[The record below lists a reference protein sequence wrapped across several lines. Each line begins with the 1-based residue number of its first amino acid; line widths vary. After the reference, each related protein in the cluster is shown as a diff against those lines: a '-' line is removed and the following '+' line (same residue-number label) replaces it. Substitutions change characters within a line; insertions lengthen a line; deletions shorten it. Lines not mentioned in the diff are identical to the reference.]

1 MSHSPT
7 LATRLAGP
15 ALLLACGLL
24 RWVDGR
30 DGNLGSE
37 PWWAVG
43 HLAFLGAIVAFV
55 ALVGVVRRMAIH
67 RAGVTAA
74 LVAAAVG
81 GAGVAVT
88 VAGDIF
94 AWADR
99 SPGPSGPLLVLLPVT
114 FVLGVVG
121 ALAALAAARQVS
133 WLEPALALAGFAA
146 IVVDLDLLPV
156 GAALLAGAVAKPP
169 VPKEPAAQPL

>member
-7 LATRLAGP
+7 LAMRLAGP
-15 ALLLACGLL
+15 ALLLVCGLL

-30 DGNLGSE
+30 DGDLGSE
-37 PWWAVG
+37 PWWTVG
-43 HLAFLGAIVAFV
+43 HLALLGAIVAFV
-55 ALVGVVRRMAIH
+55 ALVAVVRRMAVH

-81 GAGVAVT
+81 GAGMAVT
-88 VAGDIF
+88 VAGDISG
-94 AWADR
+94 WVDR
-99 SPGPSGPLLVLLPVT
+99 SLDLPGPALDLLPVT

-156 GAALLAGAVAKPP
+156 GAALLAGAVAKSP